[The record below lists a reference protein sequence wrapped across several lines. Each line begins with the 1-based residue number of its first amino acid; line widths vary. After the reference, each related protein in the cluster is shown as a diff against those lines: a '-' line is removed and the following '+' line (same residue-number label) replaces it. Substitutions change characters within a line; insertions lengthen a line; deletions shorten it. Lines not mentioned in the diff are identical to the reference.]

1 MVTNDRWGKGTRN
14 THGGFYSGLDR
25 LFFKTLIMKVLTNIK
40 SIKIQIVFQF
50 L

>member
-25 LFFKTLIMKVLTNIK
+25 LFVKALIFEVLTNIK
-40 SIKIQIVFQF
+40 VFKF